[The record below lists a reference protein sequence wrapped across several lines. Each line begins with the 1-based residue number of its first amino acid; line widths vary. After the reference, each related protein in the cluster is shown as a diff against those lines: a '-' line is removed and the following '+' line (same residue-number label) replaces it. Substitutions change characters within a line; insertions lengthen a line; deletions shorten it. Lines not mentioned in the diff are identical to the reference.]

1 MLCSE
6 HVCKALVLL
15 MFYWLICQESG
26 IHSQFTYLIVSSLK
40 IKKASILSWFCS
52 ALNYIHAVKLT

>member
-26 IHSQFTYLIVSSLK
+26 IHSQFCEHYIFD
-40 IKKASILSWFCS
+40 ILSWFCS